1 MAALVVYQR
10 AADRRR
16 REAYERFCL
25 ERGLAFRREQPGEER
40 RHAGTC
46 PLLAQGHA
54 RHWRY
59 TISGTR
65 NDVPFSAFE
74 YQWTTGGGKSAHT
87 HRIAGVLWTLER
99 EAELPQFMLT
109 PEGLR
114 ARIAAFFGGQD
125 LDFDDSPEFSRA
137 YRLQGQDE
145 GAVRGLFTPD
155 LRHVFAAQPG
165 QHVAGA
171 GRELMWW
178 QDGRLPGPEAL
189 DQFLMEAERIRRLFD
204 RG

>member
-1 MAALVVYQR
+1 MAWDPLFTYVLGGLAACVVALVVYQR

-25 ERGLAFRREQPGEER
+25 ERGLAFRREQPGEEQ

-87 HRIAGVLWTLER
+87 HRIAAVLWTLER
-99 EAELPQFMLT
+99 EAELPQFTLT
-109 PEGLR
+109 PEGSGR
-114 ARIAAFFGGQD
+114 
-125 LDFDDSPEFSRA
+125 ESRHS
-137 YRLQGQDE
+137 L
-145 GAVRGLFTPD
+145 
-155 LRHVFAAQPG
+155 
-165 QHVAGA
+165 A
-171 GRELMWW
+171 GRISISTT
-178 QDGRLPGPEAL
+178 PPS
-189 DQFLMEAERIRRLFD
+189 
-204 RG
+204 